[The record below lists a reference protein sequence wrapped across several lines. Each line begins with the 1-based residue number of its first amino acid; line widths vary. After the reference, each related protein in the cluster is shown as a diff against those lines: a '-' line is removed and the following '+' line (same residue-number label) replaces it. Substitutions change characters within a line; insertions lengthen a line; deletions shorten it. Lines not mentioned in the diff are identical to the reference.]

1 MYKEIKLGEKIVP
14 MIANAA
20 TALRYKQVFGKEM
33 MGEFQDIEKDT
44 VKGMNALPELT
55 FIMAKAAEAKEGKA
69 DMNKLNQEIYI
80 EWLEQFDPMDIP
92 DAASDIVDLYMGN
105 TKTTSEPKKNESA
118 KVKEK

>member
-1 MYKEIKLGEKIVP
+1 MYKEIKLGEKTVP

-20 TALRYKQVFGKEM
+20 TALRYKLVFGKEM
-33 MGEFQDIEKDT
+33 IGEFQNIESDA
-44 VKGMNALPELT
+44 VRGMNTLPELT

-92 DAASDIVDLYMGN
+92 DAASDILDLYMGN

>member
-1 MYKEIKLGEKIVP
+1 MYKEIKLGEKTVP

-20 TALRYKQVFGKEM
+20 TALRYKLVFGKELI
-33 MGEFQDIEKDT
+33 GEFQNIESDA
-44 VKGMNALPELT
+44 VRGMNTLPELT

-92 DAASDIVDLYMGN
+92 DAASDILDLYMGN